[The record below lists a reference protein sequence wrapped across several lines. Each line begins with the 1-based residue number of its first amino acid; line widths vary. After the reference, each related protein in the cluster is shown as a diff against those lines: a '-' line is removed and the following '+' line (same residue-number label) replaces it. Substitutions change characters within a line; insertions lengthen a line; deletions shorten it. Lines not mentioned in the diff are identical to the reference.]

1 MQYAI
6 DLVKTEIFK
15 IEKMR
20 ENLKSSVV
28 RATGAL
34 EELELDE
41 ELKKESGDTAKTLRE
56 FVDSYAREDEELKKQ
71 KEELLLA
78 LFVLTREQ
86 IKEEEGGM

>member
-56 FVDSYAREDEELKKQ
+56 FVDSYAREDEELKNQ
-71 KEELLLA
+71 IEELNLA